1 MIQKTHFKNERAT
14 PIYINKNQHTL
25 MKEIYNDEYSLNQN
39 FFDPTKKSPPNEF
52 MIKLL
57 MRMNIYNKKTYIDK
71 NDDNLTK
78 E

>member
-1 MIQKTHFKNERAT
+1 MIQKTHLKNERAT
-14 PIYINKNQHTL
+14 PIYIKKNQHTL
-25 MKEIYNDEYSLNQN
+25 MKEIYNDEYSLKQN

-57 MRMNIYNKKTYIDK
+57 MRMNIYNKTYIDK